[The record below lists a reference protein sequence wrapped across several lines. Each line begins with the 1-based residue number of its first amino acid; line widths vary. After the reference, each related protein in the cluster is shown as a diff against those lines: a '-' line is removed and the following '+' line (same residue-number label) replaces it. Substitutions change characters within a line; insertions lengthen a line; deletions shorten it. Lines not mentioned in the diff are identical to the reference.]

1 MRIPILLR
9 GTLVALIALFS
20 VGLQSAKA
28 DTGSITL
35 TVYKGGWIIGGSAGG
50 GTLFFRG
57 RSYRLGVGGI
67 DYGLVFGGS
76 KTVLHGRVSNIQRAS
91 RRSTTTSPT
100 AANSYGSVG
109 AKSP

>member
-1 MRIPILLR
+1 MRIPTLFR

-20 VGLQSAKA
+20 VGLHSAKA

-35 TVYKGGWIIGGSAGG
+35 TIYKGGWIIGGSAGG

-57 RSYRLGVGGI
+57 RRYPLGVGGI

-76 KTVLHGRVSNIQRAS
+76 SATRSSEQHSARVGRRRWCSQSNGTTA
-91 RRSTTTSPT
+91 STT
-100 AANSYGSVG
+100 SV
-109 AKSP
+109 